1 VRRSLRP
8 VSLGLPGPSPWD
20 MLRGFTAIRDDPLQF
35 LEATQARYGDLVAFP
50 VPGSPALLVNDPV
63 HVRHILAG
71 NAGNWRKNTVQY
83 AALARATGPGL
94 LAVSDDRWLGR
105 RRVAQPAFHHGRLSH
120 IAESVLRAAERV
132 STSWAELGAGG
143 EVEIDAL
150 AQAATL
156 DVIGRTLFDHDLADS
171 TEKLVAATD
180 LAAELIVSRGR
191 SVIPV
196 PEWLPTRGNARL
208 KTAVRDLDEV
218 CRALIDDRRL
228 RGVQEDDSDLLGLLI
243 AAGLPDDAVR
253 DELVTMVV
261 AGHETVASALTW
273 TLLLLAQHPLV
284 QVQVRDE
291 VRSSGGDDPAAGPVL
306 RAVVDES
313 LRLYPPGWVV
323 SRRAT
328 DADTLG
334 DQDVPSGT
342 VAIISPWLL
351 HRRPEQWPDPL
362 DFRPDRFLGQ
372 SRQPA
377 RGDYLPFGLGPRLCI
392 GRDFAL
398 VELRVIVA
406 ELLRD
411 HAVSL
416 PPGRVAPPINA
427 FVTLR
432 PRGGLTLQVTAVA

>member
-1 VRRSLRP
+1 
-8 VSLGLPGPSPWD
+8 
-20 MLRGFTAIRDDPLQF
+20 MLRGFTAIRSNPLQF
-35 LEATQARYGDLVAFP
+35 LERTQARYGDLVAFP
-50 VPGSPALLVNDPV
+50 VPGSPALLVNDPQD
-63 HVRHILAG
+63 VRHVLAG
-71 NAGNWRKNTVQY
+71 NAANWRKNTVQY

-105 RRVAQPAFHHGRLSH
+105 RRVAQPAFHHGRLAH
-120 IAESVLRAAERV
+120 IGDSVLRAAQRV
-132 STSWAELGAGG
+132 SRSWAELGAGG
-143 EVEIDAL
+143 EVEVDAL

-191 SVIPV
+191 AVIPV
-196 PEWLPTRGNARL
+196 PEWLPTPGNARL
-208 KTAVRDLDEV
+208 KAAVRDLDQV
-218 CRALIDDRRL
+218 CRALIEDRRS
-228 RGVQEDDSDLLGLLI
+228 RGVGDDDHDLLGLLL

-273 TLLLLAQHPLV
+273 TLLLMAQHPTAQGLV
-284 QVQVRDE
+284 REE
-291 VRSSGGDDPAAGPVL
+291 VRSRRGGDPAGGPFL

-328 DADTLG
+328 STDVLG
-334 DQDVPSGT
+334 GAQVPAGT

-351 HRRPEQWPDPL
+351 HRRPAQWPQPL
-362 DFRPDRFLGQ
+362 EFRPERFLDAP
-372 SRQPA
+372 RQPA
-377 RGDYLPFGLGPRLCI
+377 RGGDYLPFGLGPRLCI

-411 HAVSL
+411 HAVTLSQ
-416 PPGRVAPPINA
+416 GQGAPAINA

-432 PRGGLTLQVTAVA
+432 PRGGLTLQVRPAG

>member
-1 VRRSLRP
+1 
-8 VSLGLPGPSPWD
+8 
-20 MLRGFTAIRDDPLQF
+20 MLRGFTAIRGNPLQF
-35 LEATQARYGDLVAFP
+35 LERTQARYGDLVAFP
-50 VPGSPALLVNDPV
+50 VPGSPALLVNDPED
-63 HVRHILAG
+63 VRHVLAG
-71 NAGNWRKNTVQY
+71 NAANWRKNTVQY

-105 RRVAQPAFHHGRLSH
+105 RRAAQPAFHHGRLAH
-120 IAESVLRAAERV
+120 IGDSVLRAAQRV
-132 STSWAELGAGG
+132 SRSWAELGAGG
-143 EVEIDAL
+143 EVEVDAL

-191 SVIPV
+191 AVIPV
-196 PEWLPTRGNARL
+196 PEWLPTPGNARL
-208 KTAVRDLDEV
+208 KAAVRDLDQV
-218 CRALIDDRRL
+218 CRNLIEDRRS
-228 RGVQEDDSDLLGLLI
+228 RGVRHDDDDLLGLLLT
-243 AAGLPDDAVR
+243 AGLPDDAVR

-273 TLLLLAQHPLV
+273 TLLLMAQHPTAQALV
-284 QVQVRDE
+284 REE
-291 VRSSGGDDPAAGPVL
+291 VRSRRVGDPAGGPFL

-328 DADTLG
+328 SADVLSG
-334 DQDVPSGT
+334 EQVPAGT

-351 HRRPEQWPDPL
+351 HRRPAQWPQPL
-362 DFRPDRFLGQ
+362 EFRPERFLDQ
-372 SRQPA
+372 PRQPA

-411 HAVSL
+411 HAVTL
-416 PPGRVAPPINA
+416 APGQGPPAINA

-432 PRGGLTLQVTAVA
+432 PRGGLTLQVRPAG